1 MTTYTPAQIWTEIL
15 LTSIDSM
22 FTMWEKT
29 CLNELLYVK
38 SNNVDKFLSKD
49 EIHYRRHP
57 KVPFLNCDVTYN
69 FL

>member
-29 CLNELLYVK
+29 YLNELLYVK
-38 SNNVDKFLSKD
+38 SNNVDTFLSKD
-49 EIHYRRHP
+49 EIH
-57 KVPFLNCDVTYN
+57 
-69 FL
+69 